1 MALLQNN
8 YRDTMGV
15 YKFHGASTI
24 DGALPSNLVNAT
36 HRTGAQR
43 NLTAGEGV
51 TNQQAGYPYGHL
63 HPQSWSMPQKAG
75 GMSSYQEV
83 TGLGSLTASILA
95 VKLAQADLTGLGTLE
110 AIGGLV
116 VQLLADIAG
125 SGEVSDAGI
134 KAFLQA
140 VASIGGS
147 GEISDADLEGFG
159 AILAS
164 LTGNGTLEDS
174 VATGTGAMAAALV
187 VTGTGL
193 TTSNVG
199 PAVWSALASANNVAG
214 TMGEK
219 LNDAGSASNPWTEVI
234 ESGYTAAEILRLLAS
249 VAAGSATGL
258 DADAAFKSLDG
269 TKDRIQSI
277 IAGNNRTT
285 TALDVT

>member
-8 YRDTMGV
+8 YRDTLGV

-43 NLTAGEGV
+43 NLCAGQGV

-75 GMSSYQEV
+75 GMSTYQEV
-83 TGLGSLTASILA
+83 TGSGTVTASILA
-95 VKLAQADLTGLGTLE
+95 VKLAEADLTGLGSLS
-110 AIGGLV
+110 AIGSLV

-125 SGEVSDAGI
+125 SGEISDADL

-159 AILAS
+159 AILAA

-174 VATGTGAMAAALV
+174 IVTGTGELTADLV

-193 TTSNVG
+193 STANVG
-199 PAVWSALASANNVAG
+199 QAVWSALASANNVAG

-219 LNDAGSASNPWTEVI
+219 LNDAGSAGNPWA
-234 ESGYTAAEILRLLAS
+234 SLLADNNTPDTFGWALQQVKGKTDS
-249 VAAGSATGL
+249 FTFTISGIVDSNIKYVNDVEVQGTGT
-258 DADAAFKSLDG
+258 DSDPWNPA
-269 TKDRIQSI
+269 
-277 IAGNNRTT
+277 
-285 TALDVT
+285 